1 MLLDNYSHCAQ
12 QLWNSFCLLRGSRY
26 ICAIGAVCW
35 RDSPPL
41 PPTQVFR
48 VIWIS
53 LGKSKQQKR
62 LAIREQKLQFCVWKM
77 LGGGVCVHWVG
88 KATHRQPKQR
98 KMYVQRSWGKMP
110 DKRVDWTAHLTKQNK
125 TTDEWRE
132 KEKKHF
138 SRWGGLRSAGTKNKL
153 LLFLAGI
160 TGNGQ
165 ASLGGDT
172 ILLLSCALQ
181 SSGTVILV
189 RTDFLGRSSGSSS
202 WENLLRLLAVDC
214 RKYKKGARRKTT
226 SDAATS
232 ISVDA
237 LSCVFLGTI
246 QPALFFFFLSF
257 SWDVERGVV
266 KRGATRHPSG
276 PGRS

>member
-1 MLLDNYSHCAQ
+1 
-12 QLWNSFCLLRGSRY
+12 
-26 ICAIGAVCW
+26 
-35 RDSPPL
+35 
-41 PPTQVFR
+41 
-48 VIWIS
+48 
-53 LGKSKQQKR
+53 
-62 LAIREQKLQFCVWKM
+62 M